1 MLSFGDQ
8 VRNCG
13 IMGDWRGS
21 APICKRESCLPSKFT
36 LMWDRQACTDTLYF
50 QCRPILVID
59 CGFPEFLE
67 NGFVTHSDTL
77 YGAEASYWCRRGF
90 RLINGDSSQKCTRA
104 GVWSGRKPICKGF
117 HSSMYISFG
126 QSSLLNVA
134 R

>member
-21 APICKRESCLPSKFT
+21 APICKRKSCLPSEFT
-36 LMWDRQACTDTLYF
+36 LIWKLGSFYF
-50 QCRPILVID
+50 LHVFFQRPPISVID

-117 HSSMYISFG
+117 HSSIYINFG
-126 QSSLLNVA
+126 QSFF
-134 R
+134 